1 MGNAVDQTS
10 QSVGRKIVAT
20 AWAAL
25 LAFAILIVGQ
35 AIWGGLLEANFR
47 NSPRAVPWSV
57 PAMAVVLWAIWK
69 YLGGSWWPPKTSQAR
84 RRARR
89 ANPVSATVFLLSFL
103 AGALAM
109 AALAGCWIVFLQ
121 LAKTPA
127 NALGDPSKY
136 PWFTIVPLML
146 MSSLVSP
153 IVEEIAFRGYC
164 QQILERHFSGTVAVL
179 ISSLLF
185 MLAHA
190 NHGWY
195 WTKLSVYFLAGIVFG
210 AIARLTHSI
219 LTSLPVHIFGD
230 LTFFTLIWPRD
241 ASRLLVSAG
250 GADQWFWAHVVQA
263 VVFTVLAILVFGRLA
278 KLRADRGVAAAT
290 SPSSARIVDPA
301 HK

>member
-1 MGNAVDQTS
+1 MGAALEQTS
-10 QSVGRKIVAT
+10 QSLGRKIGAT
-20 AWAAL
+20 AWATL
-25 LAFAILIVGQ
+25 VAFAILFVGQ
-35 AIWGGLLEANFR
+35 AIWSGLLAANFR
-47 NSPRAVPWSV
+47 NSPRAAPWSV
-57 PAMAVVLWAIWK
+57 LAMAVVLWAGWT

-84 RRARR
+84 RRGRR
-89 ANPVSATVFLLSFL
+89 ANPVSATGFLLSLL
-103 AGALAM
+103 AGVLAM
-109 AALAGCWIVFLQ
+109 VALAGCWIVFFQ

-136 PWFTIVPLML
+136 PLLTIVLLVL

-179 ISSLLF
+179 LSSLLF

-195 WTKLSVYFLAGIVFG
+195 WTKLSVYFLGGIVFG
-210 AIARLTHSI
+210 AIARLTNSI
-219 LTSLPVHIFGD
+219 LTSLPVHIFAD

-241 ASRLLVSAG
+241 GSRVLLSAG
-250 GADQWFWAHVVQA
+250 GADPWFWAHVVQA
-263 VVFTVLAILVFGRLA
+263 LVFACLAILLFGRLA
-278 KLRADRGVAAAT
+278 KVQADRGVAPAT
-290 SPSSARIVDPA
+290 SPSSPRIVDPA